1 MLLLVLL
8 SAFSSEVKG
17 VVQNRRGAS
26 ISKVLEDRLAATP
39 APIIVWDRRNLLV
52 YHAPGIL
59 LGTPVMQAGSEQDL
73 TEILQVLRKNDIHA
87 FSLVCMEEKA
97 DECLR
102 RLETLGLNVLEKRDL
117 PYHGRVIV
125 AVFGGAVP
133 APGR

>member
-1 MLLLVLL
+1 
-8 SAFSSEVKG
+8 
-17 VVQNRRGAS
+17 
-26 ISKVLEDRLAATP
+26 
-39 APIIVWDRRNLLV
+39 
-52 YHAPGIL
+52 
-59 LGTPVMQAGSEQDL
+59 
-73 TEILQVLRKNDIHA
+73 
-87 FSLVCMEEKA
+87 MEEKA